1 MSNDYATISTSGD
14 FTLGNG
20 NICTNTSITTHLAFD
35 SIYQPKDNLQYIVEP
50 VE

>member
-1 MSNDYATISTSGD
+1 MSNDYATISTCGD
-14 FTLGNG
+14 FTLGG
-20 NICTNTSITTHLAFD
+20 IYTNTSITTHLTFD

>member
-1 MSNDYATISTSGD
+1 MSNDYATISTKGE
-14 FTLGNG
+14 FTLGG
-20 NICTNTSITTHLAFD
+20 VCTNTSITTHLAFD